1 MTRCPLAGTDCD
13 PQVLSPKD
21 PGHHGLGTEF
31 SVDGRNQEHSML
43 GLGVLGGK
51 CSREG
56 TLCSRV
62 GTERGLKM
70 RYPCRVGTCRLA

>member
-1 MTRCPLAGTDCD
+1 
-13 PQVLSPKD
+13 
-21 PGHHGLGTEF
+21 
-31 SVDGRNQEHSML
+31 ML

-56 TLCSRV
+56 TLCSRA